1 MSMISKNVEKAIE
14 MASDDSPASSDNNNA
29 NDASEENF
37 QPKTAKFWA
46 VIASLFL
53 GMFLVALDRT
63 IVATAIPRIT
73 EEFHSLG
80 DIGWYGSAYQLTTA
94 ASQLVFGRVYKFYE
108 TKR

>member
-1 MSMISKNVEKAIE
+1 MATVSNDVEKVVE
-14 MASDDSPASSDNNNA
+14 SPSASSREIDNA
-29 NDASEENF
+29 AEENF

-46 VIASLFL
+46 VMASLFL

-94 ASQLVFGRVYKFYE
+94 ASQLIFGRVYKFYD